1 MRLNSIRV
9 SGIRAGI
16 TLTVLM
22 LWWRIVC
29 RSWRWLTL
37 GKVSVVVDRS
47 FFRETYLRLTEEECF
62 QYQHQHKHSVDT
74 SHF

>member
-1 MRLNSIRV
+1 MRLNSTLV

-16 TLTVLM
+16 TMTKVV

-37 GKVSVVVDRS
+37 GKL
-47 FFRETYLRLTEEECF
+47 FIY
-62 QYQHQHKHSVDT
+62 H
-74 SHF
+74 